1 MSLFFSVL
9 FLPRLPNCKT
19 FALFQFVCASMKM
32 KQNDPDL
39 APPDP
44 GPILAGTGGR
54 LKRER
59 WPVKEMC
66 ADLCVSPEKP
76 SELTRF

>member
-1 MSLFFSVL
+1 
-9 FLPRLPNCKT
+9 
-19 FALFQFVCASMKM
+19 MKM